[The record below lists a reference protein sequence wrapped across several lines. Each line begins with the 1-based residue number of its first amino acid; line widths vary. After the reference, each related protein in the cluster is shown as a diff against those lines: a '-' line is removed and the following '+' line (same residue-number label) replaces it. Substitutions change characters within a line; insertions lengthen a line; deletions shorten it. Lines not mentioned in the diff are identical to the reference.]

1 MSASSEDSGF
11 SDDGFSGNE
20 EAQEAKEAREAHHDR
35 KAPRISPAKPDVDVM
50 QLQAEEEAKRVV
62 AGKEGSRGRAS
73 SAVDAPSA
81 ASSAKRNRVF
91 FVLFAVLVIFLLLV
105 WFRKKPTTAITASTA
120 MRGREAVVASD
131 ASSLPP
137 PLSLPA
143 AVADSIKPTPK
154 PLHHHDPLFQRI
166 RR

>member
-62 AGKEGSRGRAS
+62 GGKEGSRGRAS

-81 ASSAKRNRVF
+81 ASSSKRKRVF

-105 WFRKKPTTAITASTA
+105 WFRRKQTTAITA

-137 PLSLPA
+137 PSLPA
-143 AVADSIKPTPK
+143 AVADSIKPSPK